1 RQVLKGLALAGSTL
15 PLVAMTGCASVGGKR
30 PQVVV
35 VGAGWGGN
43 TVSKYI
49 RLLSDQRVD
58 VTLIEPNPA
67 FVSCPISNL
76 VLSGKR
82 SLADITHGYDKLVS
96 THGVRMVRGREE
108 AEDLTQET
116 FIKAFH
122 ALPSFNAEYA
132 FSTWLYKIAVNNCID
147 FFRKKKLKTTSID
160 APLAGGNGDVAREF
174 PDEQSQRPDAG
185 LIEQEK
191 KNYIQAA
198 INSLPAKYREAIV
211 LRHVQDLAYEE
222 ISARLK
228 VPIGT
233 VKVRI
238 FRAREMLKK
247 KLRDQRRFS

>member
-1 RQVLKGLALAGSTL
+1 ME
-15 PLVAMTGCASVGGKR
+15 PLSKEIIQRAIQGDERACAEIVQRYR
-30 PQVVV
+30 PQ
-35 VGAGWGGN
+35 
-43 TVSKYI
+43 I
-49 RLLSDQRVD
+49 
-58 VTLIEPNPA
+58 LIL
-67 FVSCPISNL
+67 IL
-76 VLSGKR
+76 
-82 SLADITHGYDKLVS
+82 
-96 THGVRMVRGREE
+96 RMVRGREE